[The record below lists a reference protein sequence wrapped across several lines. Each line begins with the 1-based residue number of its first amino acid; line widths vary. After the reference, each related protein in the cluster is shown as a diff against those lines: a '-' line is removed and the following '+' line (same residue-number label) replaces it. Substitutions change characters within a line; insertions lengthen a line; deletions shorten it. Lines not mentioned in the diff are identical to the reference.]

1 MKAQKEVIR
10 DLFEEAIAQKTI
22 GPEDVRG
29 KGPREFLNALPEDM
43 KRMNMC
49 PVRNRKVQEF
59 QIPLSL
65 LTHDD
70 PRSQNREGT
79 SAAEVARKVG
89 QMVDEQYGQITGILV
104 FLNRFQMEGVFPPV
118 WGNHR
123 LEAAEEIDA
132 VGDRIYNCRSG
143 HIWASVYDEAPTQ
156 YRHFQVKENNKRAA
170 NYDAT
175 KKQNFTALESMAATG
190 DFDAHDPVIFGTTG
204 TRAKWKFEEQGRLLD
219 VTEAEQRR
227 RLSRAL
233 KAMGVT
239 KDVKALVDQWCE
251 TDGNQAK
258 TYSRSKLQ
266 MKNTFNSAN
275 DHGINIELGSSVGKS
290 QKFSIVD
297 NGVKKTICMYFMTEG
312 KGGSA
317 YGQMA
322 HEARNFP
329 QIEID
334 EVWCCV
340 SIPIEGLTT
349 SRRKMEQ
356 YRERWIKWAE
366 QWNSTVKSGKVF
378 DRWFFPPQ
386 SQHEKRTCEGAWIL
400 EHKF

>member
-1 MKAQKEVIR
+1 MESQKVIR
-10 DLFEEAIAQKTI
+10 DLFEEAVAQKTI
-22 GPEDVRG
+22 QPEEAKG
-29 KGPREFLNALPEDM
+29 KGPQEFLKSLPADM

-49 PVRNRKVQEF
+49 PVRNKEVQEF

-79 SAAEVARKVG
+79 NDTEVSNKKA
-89 QMVDEQYGQITGILV
+89 QMVDEAFGQITGICV
-104 FLNRFQMEGVFPPV
+104 FIDRFKRDGVFPPV

-123 LEAAEEIDA
+123 LQAAEELDA
-132 VGDRIYNCRSG
+132 DGDRIYNCRPG
-143 HIWASVYDEAPTQ
+143 HIWASVYDQPRSKF
-156 YRHFQVKENNKRAA
+156 RHFQVKENNKRPT

-175 KKQNFTALESMAATG
+175 KKQNFTALENMASKG
-190 DFDAHDPVIFGTTG
+190 DFDAHDDVIFGTTG
-204 TRAKWKFEEQGRLLD
+204 PRAKWKFEEQGRLMD
-219 VTEAEQRR
+219 VSETEQRR
-227 RLSRAL
+227 RLERAL

-239 KDVKALVDQWCE
+239 KHVKALVDQWCE

-258 TYSRSKLQ
+258 TYSQSKLQ
-266 MKNTFNSAN
+266 MKKAFNSDN
-275 DHGINIELGSSVGKS
+275 NYGIQVDIASHVGKS
-290 QKFSIVD
+290 QKFSIIE
-297 NGVKKTICMYFMTEG
+297 NGVEKTICMYFMTEG

-329 QIEID
+329 QNEID

-340 SIPIEGLTT
+340 SIPVKALGKST
-349 SRRKMEQ
+349 RKLEE
-356 YRERWIKWAE
+356 YREGWIKWAE
-366 QWNSTVKSGKVF
+366 QWNNTVKSGKVF

-386 SQHEKRTCEGAWIL
+386 SQHEKDTCTGQWIL